1 MCFVEFF
8 DTTTVKI
15 IIVTA
20 IWILFFL
27 LYRIVSEIR
36 EFRHALKYI
45 KTEISRNCGA
55 ERRYWQKKKRKLW
68 LNFFFPFIKS

>member
-15 IIVTA
+15 IIVAA

-45 KTEISRNCGA
+45 KTEIKRNRGS
-55 ERRYWQKKKRKLW
+55 ERRYWQKEKRKLW